1 MTVCKHV
8 YYSGQVQGVGFRYTA
23 QHVAEDFKVAGFVR
37 NLSDGRVEVSAEGAP
52 NQVNGFLSTLAQRMA
67 GYIEQTEAVDEPPTG
82 AKGFRVR
89 Y

>member
-1 MTVCKHV
+1 MMVCKHV

-23 QHVAEDFKVAGFVR
+23 QHVAEGFGVAGFVR
-37 NLSDGRVEVSAEGAP
+37 NLPDGRVEVLAEGDP
-52 NQVNGFLSTLAQRMA
+52 NQVDEFLSALAQRMA
-67 GYIEQTEAVDEPPTG
+67 GYIDGTQFVDESPIG